1 MPIFRKKPMIQ
12 FRENAWT
19 EGQKEGQK
27 DGQTLFYRTLPAT
40 TGGQKKQLAGID
52 VESTRRIAA
61 VRIHVELV
69 IGLLHNKYKILQN
82 TLPLD
87 FLRKNDREPTTICHS
102 IVMST
107 KNGVATEIL
116 S

>member
-1 MPIFRKKPMIQ
+1 MP
-12 FRENAWT
+12 
-19 EGQKEGQK
+19 GQK
-27 DGQTLFYRTLPAT
+27 DRRRDGRTDRPYFIGPFRLPP
-40 TGGQKKQLAGID
+40 GVQKKHLAGID

-61 VRIHVELV
+61 VRIHLKLV

-116 S
+116 N